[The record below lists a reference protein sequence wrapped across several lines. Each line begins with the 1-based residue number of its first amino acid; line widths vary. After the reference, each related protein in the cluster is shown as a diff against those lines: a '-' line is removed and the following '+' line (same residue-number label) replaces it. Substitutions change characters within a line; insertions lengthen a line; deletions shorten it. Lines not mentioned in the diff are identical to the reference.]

1 MKSNLELVRYEEKMR
16 NHLEDE
22 YEQEINRVN
31 INSIECLDIEKA
43 IYKNTH
49 ANDGLNPCND
59 NVETILGIDLYNL
72 LYKDKP
78 VIRDLKSMKEPYD
91 ILNNIIRKCVKS
103 YSFEEF
109 KRNTTL
115 NSAKSLIASQFMQDE
130 ITAYYRNLLN
140 AVRTL
145 EVQQNNTEYLKNSL
159 ECKKDIYNKTN
170 DDSLK
175 EEIEELENT
184 IQERQETYLEEA
196 EKLNT
201 LNEKCQQKT
210 SPDLIDSISNICNQR
225 LNNAQKLF
233 NSAGVEDYEDN
244 LEQLNAECINKLSQ
258 MLLRQDSFNYLFD
271 MLGKTRDIAVK
282 FANKKNDTNG
292 YVAED
297 VITGNNIANLLP
309 SQLTILANEKTKKTF
324 YKNYSEK
331 NLLQYEKSDALSQ
344 GPVIICRDCS
354 GSMTFNNRC
363 DWATAMCVAMYHSA
377 KHQKRDL
384 RIVDFSDIV
393 NYIDY
398 LAKDNDNTKAIIDI
412 CSRRFSGGTN
422 FSIALKTAFNAV
434 NVSRFENAD
443 IVFITDG
450 EDNIS
455 KRDFSNFL
463 NTKKKKKVNM
473 YTIYIGAK
481 NISSVTCK
489 ELNSLSDEIYCISDN
504 ELKRTGDN
512 SKIKEVFKKISER
525 R

>member
-16 NHLEDE
+16 NHSEDE
-22 YEQEINRVN
+22 CEQEINRVN
-31 INSIECLDIEKA
+31 VNSIECLDIEKA

-49 ANDGLNPCND
+49 SSDSLDSCND
-59 NVETILGIDLYNL
+59 NIETILGIDLYNL

-91 ILNNIIRKCVKS
+91 TLNSIIRKCVKS

-109 KRNTTL
+109 KKNTTL
-115 NSAKSLIASQFMQDE
+115 NSAKSLIASQFMQNE
-130 ITAYYRNLLN
+130 ITAYCRNLLDT
-140 AVRTL
+140 ARSL
-145 EVQQNNTEYLKNSL
+145 ELQQNNIEYLKNYL
-159 ECKKDIYNKTN
+159 ECKKDIYNKTS

-175 EEIEELENT
+175 DEIEELENR
-184 IQERQETYLEEA
+184 IQKRQETCSVET

-201 LNEKCQQKT
+201 LNKEYQQKV
-210 SPDLIDSISNICNQR
+210 SPDLIDNISNICNQR

-244 LEQLNAECINKLSQ
+244 LEQLDAGCINKLSK

-282 FANKKNDTNG
+282 FANKKDATNG

-331 NLLQYEKSDALSQ
+331 NLLQYEKSDIFSQ
-344 GPVIICRDCS
+344 GPIIICRDCS

-363 DWATAMCVAMYHSA
+363 DWATAICVAMYHSA

-384 RIVDFSDIV
+384 RIVDFSDFAS
-393 NYIDY
+393 YIDY
-398 LAKDNDNTKAIIDI
+398 LAKDNNNTKAIIDI
-412 CSRRFSGGTN
+412 CSRCFIGGTN
-422 FSIALKTAFNAV
+422 FSIALKTAFNAI
-434 NVSRFENAD
+434 NASKFENAD

-455 KRDFSNFL
+455 KRDLSSFL
-463 NTKKKKKVNM
+463 NTKKRKKVNM

-481 NISSVTCK
+481 NIDSATCK

-504 ELKRTGDN
+504 ELKRADDN